1 MEEDSPGR
9 ASWATCYVDSE
20 FAERLSLVNERG
32 CPEVLED
39 TMHDA
44 VMSLF
49 RKHPDLLED
58 ETVKHAVLN
67 FAEVTLLLRLDAKG

>member
-1 MEEDSPGR
+1 
-9 ASWATCYVDSE
+9 
-20 FAERLSLVNERG
+20 
-32 CPEVLED
+32 
-39 TMHDA
+39 MHDA